1 MLIQIF
7 RPPNDGDKLMDCK
20 LGDIC
25 DSLSLE
31 YEDFFCGV
39 GTFTLELP
47 VNTVFA
53 DKISENVLLYCRD
66 DDICFIVKNILEAV
80 DKLTI
85 TGYTLNGLLRDRL
98 TMPRETGVAGAEGK
112 DCISGSTETC
122 VKHFVDYN
130 MISSDDEA
138 RNYPRLAVAED
149 MGRGLVEDSN
159 LVGMECV
166 DDIVRSMC
174 ESAGLGYRISLNID
188 SDARGPLLIF
198 DVGERVDRTANQS
211 ERNRVI
217 FSVGLKN
224 ITGMQRETGITAE
237 KNALWCDTG
246 GLNGFVFKGDEA
258 PISWNRREDYISLAV
273 TDEYSESEIQL
284 FARKEMADKFAE
296 TDSLTIDAGNPLDYG
311 TLYKLGDIVT
321 VWDKNKSVQLNSVI
335 SAVTVKRSGTEHTVS
350 LTLGESKPKLLD
362 SYAKQTDILKKN
374 QRDFPA
380 SEIVNTTTKL
390 GTLSTYTYLTD
401 SSIKYNAMIYT
412 VEKNDAGLIT
422 KISNDAGGEFVP
434 TIGGDISDVAFH
446 NAVLTA
452 VAMLCGLDAKPTVE
466 MMPGRDGLV
475 GYFVPETL
483 GVGSWA
489 NAADGNNISLYGG
502 TVSNGTLTLSDG
514 EYGIFPCPTEPL
526 TIYLI
531 ARAADVSQ
539 LISKT
544 MQYVLTKHMTENV
557 DEYHFDLGI
566 YGVSQWSAR
575 YSKSGSF
582 SPGGS
587 VDEYCVL
594 CIKRTS
600 SGVSSYINGVSKSS
614 STADF
619 YSGYYAG
626 NLLLHTVNWN
636 GGTPTKHTTP
646 SIEYKACIFATE
658 RHSTEMIAANS
669 QWLMDRYGIISTT

>member
-130 MISSDDEA
+130 MISSDDGA
-138 RNYPRLAVAED
+138 RNYPRFMVAED
-149 MGRGLVEDSN
+149 KRRGLVEDSN

-174 ESAGLGYRISLNID
+174 ESAELGYRISLNID
-188 SDARGPLLIF
+188 SDTSDPLLIF
-198 DVGERVDRTANQS
+198 DVNERVDRTANQS

-246 GLNGFVFKGDEA
+246 GLNGFVFKGDDA

-273 TDEYSESEIQL
+273 TDEYNENEIQL

-311 TLYKLGDIVT
+311 KMYRLGDIVT
-321 VWDKNKSVQLNSVI
+321 VWDKHKSVQLNSVI

-350 LTLGESKPKLLD
+350 LTLGASKPKLLD

-401 SSIKYNAMIYT
+401 NSIKYNGTTYT
-412 VEKNDAGLIT
+412 IEKNDSGLIT
-422 KISNDAGGEFVP
+422 KIVNDKGGEFAP
-434 TIGGDISDVAFH
+434 EIGGDITDVAYH
-446 NAVLTA
+446 NAVFTA
-452 VAMLCGLDAKPTVE
+452 IAMMC
-466 MMPGRDGLV
+466 
-475 GYFVPETL
+475 
-483 GVGSWA
+483 S
-489 NAADGNNISLYGG
+489 
-502 TVSNGTLTLSDG
+502 
-514 EYGIFPCPTEPL
+514 
-526 TIYLI
+526 
-531 ARAADVSQ
+531 
-539 LISKT
+539 
-544 MQYVLTKHMTENV
+544 
-557 DEYHFDLGI
+557 
-566 YGVSQWSAR
+566 
-575 YSKSGSF
+575 YSKSDNAFMLYDSGNEF
-582 SPGGS
+582 IDVTGGWEMWHNS
-587 VDEYCVL
+587 SATATEAKNADHMLIKSENTSGMFAFVFCATANPIDITVYKSLHFEVIAPTTNASDYSDYGISTSRVNNNWSNLVDSGYFGRFDARTEIVMDIAEYTGL
-594 CIKRTS
+594 H
-600 SGVSSYINGVSKSS
+600 YINMLVDK
-614 STADF
+614 
-619 YSGYYAG
+619 G
-626 NLLLHTVNWN
+626 NELKIYRVWL
-636 GGTPTKHTTP
+636 
-646 SIEYKACIFATE
+646 E
-658 RHSTEMIAANS
+658 R
-669 QWLMDRYGIISTT
+669 

>member
-130 MISSDDEA
+130 MISSDDGA

-149 MGRGLVEDSN
+149 MGRGLAEDSN

-166 DDIVRSMC
+166 DDVVRSMC

-188 SDARGPLLIF
+188 SNASGPLLIF

-380 SEIVNTTTKL
+380 SEIVNTTAKL
-390 GTLSTYTYLTD
+390 GTLTTYTYLTD
-401 SSIKYNAMIYT
+401 NSIEYNGTTYT
-412 VEKNDAGLIT
+412 VEKNDSGLIT
-422 KISNDAGGEFVP
+422 KIANDKGGEFAP
-434 TIGGDISDVAFH
+434 EIGGDITDVAFH
-446 NAVLTA
+446 NAVFTA
-452 VAMLCGLDAKPTVE
+452 VAMLCGLQNQDNIIMLYNQGNECVDVTGGWELWHNYSAIATEQKNIDHIYIKSAYQQTTYGFVFAATATPVDLTGYNKLHFEVIAPT
-466 MMPGRDGLV
+466 
-475 GYFVPETL
+475 
-483 GVGSWA
+483 S
-489 NAADGNNISLYGG
+489 NASDYSDYGISEERVDMYWGNN
-502 TVSNGTLTLSDG
+502 V
-514 EYGIFPCPTEPL
+514 
-526 TIYLI
+526 
-531 ARAADVSQ
+531 A
-539 LISKT
+539 
-544 MQYVLTKHMTENV
+544 
-557 DEYHFDLGI
+557 
-566 YGVSQWSAR
+566 
-575 YSKSGSF
+575 
-582 SPGGS
+582 
-587 VDEYCVL
+587 
-594 CIKRTS
+594 
-600 SGVSSYINGVSKSS
+600 SGVFGRFNTRTDIVLDITAFSGLHYINTLV
-614 STADF
+614 DV
-619 YSGYYAG
+619 G
-626 NLLLHTVNWN
+626 NELY
-636 GGTPTKHTTP
+636 
-646 SIEYKACIFATE
+646 IYKV
-658 RHSTEMIAANS
+658 
-669 QWLMDRYGIISTT
+669 WLEK